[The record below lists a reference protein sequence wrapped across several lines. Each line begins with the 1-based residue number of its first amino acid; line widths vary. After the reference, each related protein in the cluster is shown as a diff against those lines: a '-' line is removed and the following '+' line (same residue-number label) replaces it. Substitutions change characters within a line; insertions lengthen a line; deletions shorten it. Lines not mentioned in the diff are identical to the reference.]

1 MFGPYTIRVVGE
13 NNKKYFPIPSS
24 WSCCKFNCL
33 HRSGFTGIDSE
44 YEKPEAPELVLKTD
58 SCSVNECIQQLV
70 DLLQERVRTRVPLR
84 HRLNATL
91 HVLIGHFSSKNI
103 YHKTCSTF
111 PLLATK
117 GQYCNIFALVAA
129 STWHVFQY
137 YCNDTEDCL
146 EWFLWHYFRVVLTS
160 VQDIVPVDASYEVK
174 ELYVQE
180 NKLDLAKA
188 DAETLPAVQIG
199 KVTKMDS

>member
-24 WSCCKFNCL
+24 WWSYCKFNCL
-33 HRSGFTGIDSE
+33 YRSGFTGIDSE

-70 DLLQERVRTRVPLR
+70 DLLQERVRTRVLLW
-84 HRLNATL
+84 HRLNAML
-91 HVLIGHFSSKNI
+91 HCFNWIFITKHVAPFL
-103 YHKTCSTF
+103 YW
-111 PLLATK
+111 PLRGSIAT
-117 GQYCNIFALVAA
+117 YLHLLPPWRD
-129 STWHVFQY
+129 TYVFQC

-146 EWFLWHYFRVVLTS
+146 EWFLWHYFSVVLTS